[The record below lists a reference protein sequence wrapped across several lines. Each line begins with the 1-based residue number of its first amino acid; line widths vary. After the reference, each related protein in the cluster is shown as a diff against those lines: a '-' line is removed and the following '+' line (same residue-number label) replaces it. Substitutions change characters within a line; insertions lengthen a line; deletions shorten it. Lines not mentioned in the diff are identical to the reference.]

1 MLYSLVM
8 LRNIFWKPYSH
19 IYIIGDNA
27 SWVIDEEAKKFKEL
41 LNGMG
46 LSASI
51 NKRMYF
57 NIPQIVYYTS
67 QFSLNDETIYKSKNK
82 IVVDYFHGHPDKGA
96 NFKKCFESLK
106 KHHKE
111 ISRVRVSNKEMEKLI
126 KTSGI
131 DPSKVARIPI
141 SIDIETFKP
150 KTPEKRQEIR
160 KMLEI
165 PENAVVIGS
174 FQKDGVGWSEGNEP
188 KLIKGPDIFL
198 KVIEKLK
205 NEIPNIHVL
214 LSGPARGF
222 VKAGLASMG
231 IPFTHRYYSDYKKIA
246 DLYDALDLYIIS
258 SREEGGPKALLE
270 SMAKGVP
277 VVTTAVGQCKDLVVN
292 EQNAL
297 ITDIDDID
305 DLFNCSIRVI
315 KDENLR
321 KTLINNGY
329 ITAKENSYGA
339 QLLLWKEFFR
349 NIVKLQ

>member
-8 LRNIFWKPYSH
+8 LRDIFWKPYSH

-46 LSASI
+46 LSANI
-51 NKRMYF
+51 KKRMYF
-57 NIPQIVYYTS
+57 NLPQIVYYTS

-82 IVVDYFHGHPDKGA
+82 IIVDYFHGHPDKGE
-96 NFKKCFESLK
+96 NFRKCFESLK

-111 ISRVRVSNKEMEKLI
+111 ISKVRVSNKEMEELI

-131 DPSKVARIPI
+131 DSSKVARIPI

-150 KTPEKRQEIR
+150 QTPEKRQEIR
-160 KMLEI
+160 KTLGI

-174 FQKDGVGWSEGNEP
+174 FQKDGVGWNEGLEP
-188 KLIKGPDIFL
+188 KLIKGPDVFL

-205 NEIPNIHVL
+205 SEIPNIHVL

-222 VKAGLASMG
+222 VKAGLTTLG

-277 VVTTAVGQCKDLVVN
+277 VVTTAVGQCRDLVIN
-292 EQNAL
+292 EKNAL
-297 ITDIDDID
+297 ITSVDDTNQ
-305 DLFNCSIRVI
+305 LFNYSIKAI

-329 ITAKENSYGA
+329 ITAKENSYNE
-339 QLLLWKEFFR
+339 QKSMWKNLFSGITIE
-349 NIVKLQ
+349 